1 MKKFLFIISILIF
14 CFSFSAGALETHDL
28 NQIYSEQLKAVG
40 GEELSENLPEE
51 SKKILD
57 NVGIK
62 RADLFDISKLDF
74 KKVLE
79 EVVKIGKRKSISPFV
94 SLMPA
99 LAVIL
104 LVSILKFLKIY
115 PKNDSTSTVIDC
127 IGTICLCVTL
137 ISPIVN
143 FIYVVSVVIQSAA
156 KFTLAIVPV
165 ISGVMMASGHTMSA
179 TSYHILVVTAGQVV
193 SYVSVNWLVPIL
205 NTLLGV
211 SLISSISS
219 RINLSGFCD
228 ELQKIIKSFLKTL
241 SSLFVGILTLQNLV
255 SNSADSLG
263 ANTLKL
269 TIDSCIPIVGG
280 AISDAFLTVQGC
292 LKLLK
297 VGIGAFG
304 IIAGGI
310 IFLPVILE
318 CFCWIFYL
326 SVCKLAADILEAK
339 KISCFLKSTGN
350 IVSLLLAVLLLAI
363 VVLIVSI
370 AVVLIIG
377 R

>member
-1 MKKFLFIISILIF
+1 MKKFLFIIPILIF
-14 CFSFSAGALETHDL
+14 CFSFSIGAFETHDL
-28 NQIYSEQLKAVG
+28 NEIYSEQLKAVG
-40 GEELSENLPEE
+40 GDELSENLPEE
-51 SKKILD
+51 SKKTLD
-57 NVGIK
+57 NIGVK
-62 RADLFDISKLDF
+62 KADLFDISKLDF
-74 KKVLE
+74 KKVLD
-79 EVVKIGKRKSISPFV
+79 EVVKIGKRKSVSPFL

-104 LVSILKFLKIY
+104 VVSILKFLEVS
-115 PKNDSTSTVIDC
+115 PKSSSMSTVIDC

-137 ISPIVN
+137 VSPIVN

-179 TSYHILVVTAGQVV
+179 TSYHMLVVTAGQIV

-228 ELQKIIKSFLKTL
+228 EVEKIIKSFLKTI
-241 SSLFVGILTLQNLV
+241 SSLFVGVLTLQNLV

-269 TIDSCIPIVGG
+269 TIDSCVPIVGG
-280 AISDAFLTVQGC
+280 AISDAFLTVRGC
-292 LKLLK
+292 LNVLK

-304 IIAGGI
+304 IIAGGV

-318 CFCWIFYL
+318 CFCWMFYL
-326 SVCKLAADILEAK
+326 SVCKLAADMLEVK
-339 KISCFLKSTGN
+339 KISCFLKSTKN
-350 IVSLLLAVLLLAI
+350 IISLLLAVLLLAI